1 METKERAAKIVANY
15 LTLCAALVGYK
26 AMWPET
32 SDFNRR
38 RLAAAI
44 HGERYIMRKEIN
56 GVGVPQCLVTTWRDM
71 DCDAILPQVRRIFA
85 WSEHADYR
93 TEEEIKDLMSFV
105 EIKLEIWRESL
116 VLLKRMRRGVFARLW
131 YAVLNK

>member
-44 HGERYIMRKEIN
+44 HGERYIMRKEIK
-56 GVGVPQCLVTTWRDM
+56 GVRVPQCLTITWRDLE
-71 DCDAILPQVRRIFA
+71 CDSLLPQMRRIHEWYA
-85 WSEHADYR
+85 YPDYR
-93 TEEEIKDLMSFV
+93 TEEEIKSLISFV

-116 VLLKRMRRGVFARLW
+116 ALLKRMRRGVFARLW